1 MMVISG
7 GGNSI
12 LTVEDVLLIGRSPD
26 ERGRV
31 LLHGSVLLGQLRWK
45 GGARAVSDATAS
57 RNAEYN
63 TNHKQEKRDKDD
75 DERSCF
81 NLRV

>member
-31 LLHGSVLLGQLRWK
+31 LLHGSVLLGQLR
-45 GGARAVSDATAS
+45 
-57 RNAEYN
+57 
-63 TNHKQEKRDKDD
+63 
-75 DERSCF
+75 
-81 NLRV
+81 